1 MNRLLDTLRNLG
13 TWKITNYH
21 LTEIWC
27 KTKIRYVLR
36 YILRTLV
43 GKLIWILIIVGIL
56 VFKWVIRIILGVEM
70 VIIGIKNSPSLLIER

>member
-1 MNRLLDTLRNLG
+1 
-13 TWKITNYH
+13 
-21 LTEIWC
+21 
-27 KTKIRYVLR
+27 LR
-36 YILRTLV
+36 YILRSLV